1 VLVLSV
7 SAILWLEERRSHT
20 CTALGNAEV
29 ETKISE
35 EYACK
40 EDYAVAQL
48 VQALRYNPEGCGL
61 DSRWGHFN
69 FSLTYSFWPHYDFGV
84 DSASNRNEYQGYV
97 LGGKGGRCVGSTTL
111 PPRNSGSLNLLEP

>member
-1 VLVLSV
+1 MLVLSV
-7 SAILWLEERRSHT
+7 SAMFWSEERHSHIS
-20 CTALGNAEV
+20 TAFENAEV

-48 VQALRYNPEGCGL
+48 VQALRYNPEGCGF
-61 DSRWGHFN
+61 DSQWGHWN

-84 DSASNRNEYQGYV
+84 DSASNRNESQGYV
-97 LGGKGGRCVGSTTL
+97 LGGIKAAGA
-111 PPRNSGSLNLLEP
+111 